1 MSPMR
6 SGVPALACALLQLI
20 APTPTTAQQPSLTIE
35 KLLTDGW
42 EVAGYV
48 SAWEN
53 RSLILFKHKEH
64 KYLVQCSVLLDVM
77 RNPRLVIYC
86 YELR

>member
-6 SGVPALACALLQLI
+6 STARGLASMLLQLLAF
-20 APTPTTAQQPSLTIE
+20 APAAAQQSSITIE
-35 KLLTDGW
+35 KLLADGW
-42 EVAGYV
+42 EVAGYI

-64 KYLVQCSVLLDVM
+64 KHLVQCSVLLDVM
-77 RNPRLVIYC
+77 RNPRVVTYC